1 MQTFKE
7 VKRTATHVTYQY
19 QTALGWLMYGILAGW
34 VIAIIAGLPRWLE
47 LAFVA
52 FILVYFA
59 AIYVPS
65 RSRSQ
70 LIKEAMRSGMIQMT
84 GSRWSFTNPLHIT
97 LPLTYLGTEQDG
109 GEVKPTEGE
118 SNAADEQRDV

>member
-7 VKRTATHVTYQY
+7 TKRTATHVTFQY
-19 QTALGWLMYGILAGW
+19 QTVLGWLMYGILAGW

-47 LAFVA
+47 FAFVG

-59 AIYVPS
+59 VVYLPS
-65 RSRSQ
+65 RPRSK

-97 LPLTYLGTEQDG
+97 MPLTYLGSEQDTG
-109 GEVKPTEGE
+109 
-118 SNAADEQRDV
+118 ADRPLE